1 MQVRHVAGYLKETM
15 KDRHFPRCV
24 PYTTKTGIQIGIA
37 YTPPPQQLTREG
49 EEIQGILLG
58 QKPSFV
64 EREGMIWY
72 AAFLAV
78 VFIVIAV
85 VVGK

>member
-1 MQVRHVAGYLKETM
+1 MKETM
-15 KDRHFPRCV
+15 KDRHYTRCV

-37 YTPPPQQLTREG
+37 YTPPAQQLTPEG
-49 EEIQGILLG
+49 EEIQSIMLG
-58 QKPSFV
+58 CRPTLV
-64 EREGMIWY
+64 ERNGMIWY

-78 VFIVIAV
+78 VFIVVAV

>member
-1 MQVRHVAGYLKETM
+1 M
-15 KDRHFPRCV
+15 KDNHYPRCV

>member
-1 MQVRHVAGYLKETM
+1 MAGNLKEIM
-15 KDRHFPRCV
+15 KDNHYPRCV